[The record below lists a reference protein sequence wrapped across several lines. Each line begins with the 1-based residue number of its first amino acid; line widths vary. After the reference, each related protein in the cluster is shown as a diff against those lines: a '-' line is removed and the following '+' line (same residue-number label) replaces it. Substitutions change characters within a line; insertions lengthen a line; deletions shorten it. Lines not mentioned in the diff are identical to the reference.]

1 MADLVRVEAAR
12 GHDPDPLVAG
22 LVDASTTLLPEDLQ
36 PLFARSIEPSP
47 PGM

>member
-1 MADLVRVEAAR
+1 ME
-12 GHDPDPLVAG
+12 LVAG
-22 LVDASTTLLPEDLQ
+22 LVNSAATQLPEELQ